1 MHYVLTIWETQKITY
16 DMYETC
22 CNFILLAV
30 LTQIVIQETC
40 RNFIFLITFP
50 IVIAMPRHSVVCL
63 NECKDDADVFIGVF
77 A

>member
-50 IVIAMPRHSVVCL
+50 IVIAMP
-63 NECKDDADVFIGVF
+63 
-77 A
+77 